1 MTIINF
7 NLLPGGISRDPTS
20 EGTALD
26 QRFSDTVLESMKLVL
41 ESIITRKMPQTLG
54 ASEDRGIGT
63 KHDALTSIQKLIDF
77 VDSTRESGKLMMGGH
92 FPQVIA
98 QKSQE

>member
-41 ESIITRKMPQTLG
+41 ESIITRKVPQTPR
-54 ASEDRGIGT
+54 ASGELGIGT
-63 KHDALTSIQKLIDF
+63 KHNALTTIQKLIDF

-92 FPQVIA
+92 FPQLIA